1 MYVESKFLI
10 LITDTFWVNEMDTHD
25 KVVHL
30 PKNLIKKI
38 RDAAQW
44 ENRQYNL
51 DPTMKCFSGPDS
63 VQSKGEQIILCLCIQ
78 LSGCE
83 NSEFWEKI

>member
-1 MYVESKFLI
+1 MYVESKF

-25 KVVHL
+25 KVVYL

-44 ENRQYNL
+44 ENPQYSL
-51 DPTMKCFSGPDS
+51 DPTMKCFSGPNL

-78 LSGCE
+78 L
-83 NSEFWEKI
+83 

>member
-1 MYVESKFLI
+1 MYVVSKFLT
-10 LITDTFWVNEMDTHD
+10 LITDTFWVKEMDTHD
-25 KVVHL
+25 KVVYL

-44 ENRQYNL
+44 ENPQYNL

-63 VQSKGEQIILCLCIQ
+63 VQSKGEQTILCLCIQ
-78 LSGCE
+78 L
-83 NSEFWEKI
+83 